1 MLLRSDA
8 EVALDE
14 ALLAA
19 ADAGRLY
26 REAAFKCQSAVRPQL
41 ADAGVLRERIAEEL
55 AEAAQRAGWLPRAP
69 DPDAEAA
76 RALGDDIQTAI
87 AGECDAPLLEE
98 RRRADQATLE
108 KLRAV
113 LATDGVPD
121 HVREI
126 ASRHLEQL
134 NVSAQ
139 DAP

>member
-26 REAAFKCQSAVRPQL
+26 REAAFKCQSPVRPQL
-41 ADAGVLRERIAEEL
+41 ADAGALRDRIAEEL
-55 AEAAQRAGWLPRAP
+55 AELARQQGWLPRAP

-76 RALGDDIQTAI
+76 RAIGDDLQVAI

-98 RRRADQATLE
+98 RRRADQDALE
-108 KLRAV
+108 KLRLL
-113 LATDGVPD
+113 LATEGVPD
-121 HVREI
+121 GVREA
-126 ASRHLEQL
+126 ASGHLEL
-134 NVSAQ
+134 LTLSARE
-139 DAP
+139 AP